1 MRVGYFQFKPQFG
14 KVNANLKK
22 VLAEL
27 DGHQADLIVLPELPF
42 SGYYFASKEEAYSL
56 ADDVTSSDIVDSLI
70 ALCKKNNFYLVT
82 GFTEKYLDKCFNS
95 SLLLGPEGLI
105 HTYRKIHLFNEEVNI
120 FDKGDI
126 PLEVNQIRD
135 CKIGMMV
142 CFDWVFPEVSRTL
155 ALMGAEIICQP
166 ANLVLTYCQQTMLT
180 RSLENRVFSITANR
194 FGEDKRPQGSLK
206 FTGKSQIVAPNGD
219 KLHSAAAQKTELFS
233 MDIDLSLAS
242 NKMITPHNHVLNDRR
257 PDFYQTLI
265 EPNKEV

>member
-1 MRVGYFQFKPQFG
+1 MKAGYFQFKPQFG
-14 KVNANLKK
+14 KVKANLKK
-22 VLAEL
+22 VLSEL
-27 DGHQADLIVLPELPF
+27 DGHDADLIVLPELAF
-42 SGYYFASKEEAYSL
+42 TGYYFSSRKEAYDM

-70 ALCKKNNFYLVT
+70 ELCKKNNFYLVT

-95 SLLLGPEGLI
+95 SLLIGPEGLI

-126 PLEVNQIRD
+126 PLEVNTILD

-155 ALMGAEIICQP
+155 ALMGADIICQP

-180 RSLENRVFSITANR
+180 RSLENRVYSITANR

-219 KLHSAAAQKTELFS
+219 RLHSAPAQKSEIFT
-233 MDIDLSLAS
+233 MDIDVSLAS
-242 NKMITPHNHVLNDRR
+242 NKMITEYNHVLDDRR
-257 PDFYQTLI
+257 PEFYQTLI
-265 EPNKEV
+265 QSNNEV